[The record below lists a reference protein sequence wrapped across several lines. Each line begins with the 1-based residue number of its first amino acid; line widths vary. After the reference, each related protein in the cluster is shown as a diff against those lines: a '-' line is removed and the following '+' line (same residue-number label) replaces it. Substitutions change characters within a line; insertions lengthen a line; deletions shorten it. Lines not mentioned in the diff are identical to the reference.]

1 MAREATELVNYL
13 EFDHRS
19 TGKRKRAAV
28 EQQQPVSVAAA
39 SLEPR
44 ACIERSENEISSKR
58 APAAAEKLWDG
69 SLQLSSSVHVSAVAF
84 FKRFI
89 QSLLK
94 FDSIMNVLLL
104 TSILI
109 SVLAFHWPS
118 FFVKI
123 SYLFALI

>member
-58 APAAAEKLWDG
+58 PEKLWDG

-89 QSLLK
+89 LSLLK
-94 FDSIMNVLLL
+94 FDSIMNALLL
-104 TSILI
+104 TSISI
-109 SVLAFHWPS
+109 YVLAFHWPS

-123 SYLFALI
+123 SYLFALV